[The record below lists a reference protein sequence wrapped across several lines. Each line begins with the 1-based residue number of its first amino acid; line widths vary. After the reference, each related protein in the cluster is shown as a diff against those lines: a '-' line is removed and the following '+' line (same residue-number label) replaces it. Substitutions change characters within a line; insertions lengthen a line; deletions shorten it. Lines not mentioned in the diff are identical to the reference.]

1 MGCEGKQTRARRVR
15 LIKSAKTGLHT
26 CPWCR
31 AAVEWFCRGTK
42 GWARCANNIS
52 STRIYVAGQK
62 IYICEWEGHV
72 RRRRDGVVELFYI
85 EYYVDTSDV

>member
-1 MGCEGKQTRARRVR
+1 MGYEGKQARARRVM
-15 LIKSAKTGLHT
+15 LIKSAKTGLHV

-72 RRRRDGVVELFYI
+72 RRRRDGVAELFYI